1 MRGGTERQLKLIEEM
16 ELFLGVEYVGNSITE
31 ASQFISTHKED
42 YQAAR
47 ELAYEEVYYDDVF

>member
-1 MRGGTERQLKLIEEM
+1 MRGGTEKQLKLIEEM

-31 ASQFISTHKED
+31 ASHFISAHMEN

-47 ELAYEEVYYDDVF
+47 ELAYEEVYYGDVF